1 MNDKTSS
8 MICLC
13 KYVLPIEVLPSLSM
27 IRSGLGTTNPSG
39 SSSHS
44 VKSRA

>member
-13 KYVLPIEVLPSLSM
+13 NYVLPIKVLPSLSM
-27 IRSGLGTTNPSG
+27 IRGGLGTTNPSG
-39 SSSHS
+39 YCSRS
-44 VKSRA
+44 V